1 MKNKTI
7 IAGAVILATATGTTA
22 FADEVSASNSQIETV
37 SKTTENNN
45 NQIEKVEKETTQIQK
60 ELSNAENSAKE
71 IFTKEE
77 TAKFEYVKATN
88 DVQNTQNEIQ
98 KINEDLNNAKL
109 RSEQNIASIPNLE
122 RDLKDSKEKVD
133 KLEEQITNTKTEL
146 NLNKEKQKSEEAK
159 IQPQMDDLNRA
170 TSNKENAQYEVDT
183 IKEDLKNNQEKEASL
198 TKEIKTLT
206 SAKEEANKNLTSAKE
221 LLNNAKKADET
232 LSENISTQKTIVEKE
247 EKEKAEAIRVEN
259 EKKSQKENLNKE
271 LQNAKK
277 SLADNVEV
285 TVPVSYVFALQA
297 YQTNQSK
304 ENNDTLVKI
313 SKEVLASDKVK
324 EATKLLKES
333 DTRKVDVSNLTKE
346 QLKELNIRMAQFIED
361 VRSEFAT
368 YVPTMVKVSEESV
381 NMSKLIGE
389 TYKNA
394 IRKSANSSTPTMWDA
409 FKLGHLNSNI
419 TVGANMEKAGYKSS
433 KITPIRLETLAYT
446 SETDFQTMGDL
457 KALLYKQVIG
467 WLYEDEDSNWGHAL
481 IHSGLRWS
489 DYETELHTYVVKDG
503 EYVMVGVTETNFKTQ
518 DSSLTTKEYEI
529 PETDFYSTSTQITRL
544 ENKIQKNQ
552 IDLDNASKNVLTA
565 TSKLEASVK
574 ELENLK
580 STKLLAPKAEAD
592 YNAANK
598 QFNELSEQLTEKN
611 KNLNSVQDLLRE
623 LEKVLPLAE
632 NDLSI
637 AIINYNK
644 AKLDYDKVSS
654 NVEKAK
660 SEVIAIEEKIKE
672 LEKNL
677 EEEQTKINNIQENI
691 IKTNK
696 EITEVTKLIN
706 VLKEQLKEKT
716 TQLEKQLK
724 NQKEKEYIYQGI
736 KNIADKE
743 RVKINNLK
751 SKYEKALA
759 YLDSLKLEKSI
770 SDKKDRELEL
780 YNKMIDRELKDSTI
794 KKQDSNQIKKSIP
807 KTGTRKKSLL
817 TVITSVVVSIIAV
830 FTLMLSKK

>member
-22 FADEVSASNSQIETV
+22 FADEASASNPQIETV

-45 NQIEKVEKETTQIQK
+45 PIEKAEKETAQIQK
-60 ELSNAENSAKE
+60 ELSNAEDSAKE
-71 IFTKEE
+71 ILTKEE
-77 TAKFEYVKATN
+77 SAKSEYVKASN
-88 DVQNTQNEIQ
+88 DAQNTQNEIQ
-98 KINEDLNNAKL
+98 KINEDLNNKKDYL
-109 RSEQNIASIPNLE
+109 DKNLTSIPRLE
-122 RDLKDSKEKVD
+122 NELKDTKENVR
-133 KLEEQITNTKTEL
+133 KLEEQITNAKAEL
-146 NLNKEKQKSEEAK
+146 NINKEKQKKEEAK
-159 IQPQMDDLNRA
+159 IQPQIDDLNKA
-170 TSNKENAQYEVDT
+170 TSDKENSQYEVDS
-183 IKEDLKNNQEKEASL
+183 IKEDLKNNQEKEIAL
-198 TKEIKTLT
+198 TKEISDLT
-206 SAKEEANKNLTSAKE
+206 SAKDEANKNLTSAKE
-221 LLNNAKKADET
+221 LLNNAKKVDEA

-277 SLADNVEV
+277 SLADNVEI
-285 TVPVSYVFALQA
+285 TIPTSYVFALQA
-297 YQTNQSK
+297 YQANQSK
-304 ENNDTLVKI
+304 ENNDALVKI
-313 SKEVLASDKVK
+313 SKEVLTSDKVK

-333 DTRKVDVSNLTKE
+333 DTRKVDVSNLTTE

-394 IRKSANSSTPTMWDA
+394 IRKSANSATPTMWDA

-419 TVGANMEKAGYKSS
+419 TVGANIEKAGYKSS
-433 KITPIRLETLAYT
+433 KITPTRLETLAYT
-446 SETDFQTMGDL
+446 TETDFQTMGDL
-457 KALLYKQVIG
+457 KALLYKQMIG

-481 IHSGLRWS
+481 IHSGLTWS
-489 DYETELHTYVVKDG
+489 NYETELHTYVVKDG

-518 DSSLTTKEYEI
+518 DRALTTKEYEI
-529 PETDFYSTSTQITRL
+529 PETDFYSASSLVTRL

-552 IDLDNASKNVLTA
+552 IDLDNASKNVLIT
-565 TSKLEASVK
+565 TSKLEASVN

-580 STKLLAPKAEAD
+580 STKLLTPKAEED
-592 YNAANK
+592 YNAVNK

-623 LEKVLPLAE
+623 LEEVLPLAE

-660 SEVIAIEEKIKE
+660 LEVIAIEKKIKD

-677 EEEQTKINNIQENI
+677 EKEQTKINNIQEAI

-716 TQLEKQLK
+716 SQLENQLK
-724 NQKEKEYIYQGI
+724 NQKEKESIYQDI

-743 RVKINNLK
+743 RVKINDLK
-751 SKYEKALA
+751 SKYEKSLT
-759 YLDSLKLEKSI
+759 YLDNLKLEKSI
-770 SDKKDRELEL
+770 SDKKEREHEL